1 MNSVFKSLGHY
12 WDVYKKFVST
22 SVAVETSFRT
32 SFILLIFMDIFFF
45 LSTITSVRFI
55 YDHVAMIGPWG
66 KNQLLFFISFMLMID
81 NLHMMIFSQSFW
93 EFSAHLKTGNLDY
106 IILRPMNTIF
116 SVFLRHFRASSLF
129 ITPIFLGNLIYYGLQ
144 VKLSPL
150 SWIMLPVFI
159 VLSLILLVVLE
170 FTLSTSM
177 FWVTDGLG
185 INFLRMQFQQ
195 LSRWPNFVYQ
205 TLTRK
210 VLTFAIPIL
219 LIGSAPVH
227 FLLHHN
233 QYSAMLYLLL
243 ALVLGIFILT
253 KLWKLGLRRYDSAS
267 S

>member
-1 MNSVFKSLGHY
+1 MSSMKRY

-32 SFILLIFMDIFFF
+32 SFILLILMDIFFF
-45 LSTITSVRFI
+45 FSTITSVRFI
-55 YDHVAMIGPWG
+55 YDHVSMIGPWE
-66 KNQLLFFISFMLMID
+66 KDQLLFFISFMLMID

-93 EFSAHLKTGNLDY
+93 EFSNHLKTGSLDY

-129 ITPIFLGNLIYYGLQ
+129 ITPLFLGHLIYYGIQ
-144 VKLSPL
+144 VELSAL
-150 SWIMLPVFI
+150 SWAMIPIFI
-159 VLSLILLVVLE
+159 TLSLLLLVTLE

-205 TLTRK
+205 SLTRK

-227 FLLHHN
+227 FIFDHS
-233 QYSAMLYLLL
+233 QYQAMLYLVV
-243 ALVLGIFILT
+243 ALVVGIIILA